1 MTGKNV
7 MWCGINSNKFT
18 FLSND
23 TLDPFIAHITN
34 PLKSVLAKKVLMSSL
49 FSNKALTMAIVG
61 P

>member
-7 MWCGINSNKFT
+7 MWCGINSNKFA

-23 TLDPFIAHITN
+23 TLDPFIAHISN

-49 FSNKALTMAIVG
+49 FST
-61 P
+61 